1 MSTIMATVPNTII
14 GKIQFFEQHLPVWA
28 ADPTA
33 IGLVALEVADLANFT
48 AQARSDFDLAQINR
62 QISKAST
69 EDQATSVSAMT
80 DFGGDLIKTIRAFAE
95 KNNDPA
101 VYSTALIP
109 PPAPPTPAGPPDKPT
124 ALEVELLSAG
134 GLRLT
139 WKGTLSQN
147 AFFSVY
153 RKAEGENVFT
163 LLDSPAE
170 KFFED
175 ATIPAGANNL
185 TYYIQA
191 RRDTFRV
198 DSAWFQVNFGSGATT
213 VTEINMAA

>member
-1 MSTIMATVPNTII
+1 MATVPNTII

-33 IGLVALEVADLANFT
+33 IGLVALELADLTAFTVQARADYET
-48 AQARSDFDLAQINR
+48 AQLNR
-62 QISKAST
+62 EIAKAST
-69 EDQATSVSAMT
+69 EDQATSVAAMA

-95 KNNDPA
+95 KTNDPA

-124 ALEVELLSAG
+124 NLDAELLSGG

-153 RKAEGENVFT
+153 RKAEGESVFS
-163 LLDSPAE
+163 LIDSPAE

-175 ATIPAGANNL
+175 MTIPAGANNI

-213 VTEINMAA
+213 VTELNMVA